1 MSAWVVS
8 QGHIDAIINW
18 WVNENMEL
26 MEYSSESDWNIY
38 GKQRKLLI
46 KDLRLEQSRQR
57 LGEILLNENIIS
69 VDYRYPEQNP
79 EGEIRD
85 MIDELRNRDRP
96 WREGKLSTLPGNT
109 EDIND
114 DLLDLANLGGFVHDA
129 ERNRGIS
136 IGQFINCIH
145 CLQYQSSEHPEWE
158 DSDAWWILNSMELK
172 AMRHLLGMKLLKEN
186 IPGNAKRIYMRD
198 PSNPGNADPFGGP
211 GSASVW
217 GMD

>member
-26 MEYSSESDWNIY
+26 KEHISNSEWNIY
-38 GKQRKLLI
+38 GKRRKLLI
-46 KDLRLEQSRQR
+46 EDLRLEQSRQR

-69 VDYRYPEQNP
+69 VDYRYPEDNP
-79 EGEIRD
+79 KGEIRD
-85 MIDELRNRDRP
+85 IIDALRNNDRP

-109 EDIND
+109 EGISD
-114 DLLDLANLGGFVHDA
+114 DVLELTNLGGFVHDPN
-129 ERNRGIS
+129 RNRGIS
-136 IGQFINCIH
+136 IGQFVNCIH

-158 DSDAWWILNSMELK
+158 DSDAWWILNNMEL
-172 AMRHLLGMKLLKEN
+172 AATRHLLNMDLLRKI
-186 IPGNAKRIYMRD
+186 IPGNAKRIYKRD
-198 PSNPGNADPFGGP
+198 PTDPGNADPFGGP